1 METEAYGHVSIAR
14 AVEFDFFEDGQVSK
28 SVRFNRF
35 GEAHLINETN
45 ETPLVTTPEGQNFT
59 FTKSGNRL
67 ALWTDFGVAL
77 SMNGMEVILRVPN
90 PPYAG
95 ELEGRLLQVKFSAV
109 F

>member
-35 GEAHLINETN
+35 GEAHLINETI
-45 ETPLVTTPEGQNFT
+45 ETPLVTTPEGQNFI
-59 FTKSGNRL
+59 
-67 ALWTDFGVAL
+67 
-77 SMNGMEVILRVPN
+77 NGMEVILRVPN
-90 PPYAG
+90 PPYEG